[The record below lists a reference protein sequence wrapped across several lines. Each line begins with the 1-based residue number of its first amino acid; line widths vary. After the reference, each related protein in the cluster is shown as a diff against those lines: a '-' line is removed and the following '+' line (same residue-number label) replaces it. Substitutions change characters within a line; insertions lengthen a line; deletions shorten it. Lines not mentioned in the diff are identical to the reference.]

1 MLAQILPADLF
12 STLLVFVRLGAA
24 LLVLPGFGEI
34 YISQRVRLALA
45 FTLTIVV
52 APLVVHTLP
61 AQPAMPVELVV
72 LIGGEAAVGL
82 LIGGAARLMISGLH
96 VAGTVIAFQSSLA
109 YASTIDP
116 TQGTQS
122 ALVATLMTILGT
134 VLIFASGLH
143 FMMLQAMVDSYEL
156 FPPAALPPFQDFMEA
171 AIGFVTGAFRV
182 GMQIAAPFIVYG
194 LVLYMG
200 MGLMARLMPQMH
212 VFFIILPLQI
222 VAAFFVL
229 MVTLGAIMVWF
240 LDYFE
245 EGLAQFLI

>member
-245 EGLAQFLI
+245 EGLAQFLM

>member
-82 LIGGAARLMISGLH
+82 LIGGAARLMISSLH

-222 VAAFFVL
+222 VTAFVVL

-245 EGLAQFLI
+245 EGLSQFLM

>member
-12 STLLVFVRLGAA
+12 STLLVFVRLAAA
-24 LLVLPGFGEI
+24 LMVIPGFGEI
-34 YISQRVRLALA
+34 YISQRVRFSLA
-45 FTLTIVV
+45 FLLTLVV
-52 APLVVHTLP
+52 APLVVHLIP
-61 AQPAMPVELVV
+61 PQPAVPVELIVM
-72 LIGGEAAVGL
+72 IAGEAAVGL
-82 LIGGAARLMISGLH
+82 TIGASARMMIAALH

-109 YASTIDP
+109 YASTVDP

-122 ALVATLMTILGT
+122 ALVATLMTIIGT
-134 VLIFASGLH
+134 VLIFASELH
-143 FMMLQAMVDSYEL
+143 YMMLRALVDSYEM
-156 FPPAALPPFQDFMEA
+156 FPPMALPPFQDFMEV
-171 AIGFVTGAFRV
+171 AISFVTSAFAI

-194 LVLYMG
+194 LVLYIG

-222 VAAFFVL
+222 MAAFFVL

-245 EGLAQFLI
+245 EGLAQFII

>member
-61 AQPAMPVELVV
+61 AQPTMPVELVV

-116 TQGTQS
+116 TQGTQR
-122 ALVATLMTILGT
+122 ALVAPLMTILGT

-143 FMMLQAMVDSYEL
+143 FMMLQAMGDSYEL

-245 EGLAQFLI
+245 EGLAQFLM

>member
-1 MLAQILPADLF
+1 MLAQLLPADLF

-61 AQPAMPVELVV
+61 AQPAIPVELVV
-72 LIGGEAAVGL
+72 VIGGEAAVGL

-156 FPPAALPPFQDFMEA
+156 FPPAALPPLQDFMEA

-245 EGLAQFLI
+245 EGLAQFLM

>member
-143 FMMLQAMVDSYEL
+143 FMMLQAMIDSYEL

-245 EGLAQFLI
+245 EGLAQFLM